1 MQNILKRLS
10 TEFVAKQVD
19 DCIELTIPL
28 ITHTN
33 GGLLELKIKP
43 TNDGYTLCYTDNM
56 FVEANAGGD
65 QEYYFNIFKKHDKNC
80 HFDIKIKNGLIC
92 KDYSADFNVA
102 VAINEFIR
110 FFVTFDDFIIN
121 NNVIGNETDF
131 E

>member
-1 MQNILKRLS
+1 MFRKTLP
-10 TEFVAKQVD
+10 A
-19 DCIELTIPL
+19 
-28 ITHTN
+28 
-33 GGLLELKIKP
+33 

-65 QEYYFNIFKKHDKNC
+65 HKYYFNIFKKHDKNC

>member
-65 QEYYFNIFKKHDKNC
+65 
-80 HFDIKIKNGLIC
+80 
-92 KDYSADFNVA
+92 
-102 VAINEFIR
+102 
-110 FFVTFDDFIIN
+110 
-121 NNVIGNETDF
+121 
-131 E
+131 